1 MKGGVQ
7 SVTTSITQTTSPIP
21 DVTDAT
27 LVSKNDPMLNFWLQ
41 LASISYA
48 TQELFLGSTVLE
60 ETMLRDNRT
69 ITGQP
74 SFLDIN
80 FGDHVDSTTFS
91 WGDVL
96 KGIEE
101 MSHNVTAALLTLSLG
116 TMSAECSFDQQ
127 VVVYQYT
134 PFALWVPYGVSNFAL
149 LSSYDLTF
157 SPLCFIGGLGHRSH
171 FTRGCRRDNG
181 EK

>member
-60 ETMLRDNRT
+60 ETMLNYW
-69 ITGQP
+69 P
-74 SFLDIN
+74 AFL
-80 FGDHVDSTTFS
+80 FGYKF
-91 WGDVL
+91 WG
-96 KGIEE
+96 
-101 MSHNVTAALLTLSLG
+101 S
-116 TMSAECSFDQQ
+116 C
-127 VVVYQYT
+127 
-134 PFALWVPYGVSNFAL
+134 
-149 LSSYDLTF
+149 
-157 SPLCFIGGLGHRSH
+157 
-171 FTRGCRRDNG
+171 
-181 EK
+181 